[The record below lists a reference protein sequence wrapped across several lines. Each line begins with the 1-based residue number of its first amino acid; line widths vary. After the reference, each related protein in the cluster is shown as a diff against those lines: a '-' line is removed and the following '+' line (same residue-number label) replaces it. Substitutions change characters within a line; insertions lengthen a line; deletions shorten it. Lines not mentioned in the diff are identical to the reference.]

1 MTATVKDKRET
12 KLCASKT
19 NKIQWNYCLFA
30 NAISMSLNVAIVV
43 VLLQKSNS
51 NKQVR
56 HRKENSINIFIT
68 QIRFLRQSKISKN
81 RELRGLLL
89 NVRYSWVFKL

>member
-1 MTATVKDKRET
+1 MTATLKDKLET

-30 NAISMSLNVAIVV
+30 NAISMSLDVAIVV
-43 VLLQKSNS
+43 VLLQKSNP
-51 NKQVR
+51 NKQVC

-68 QIRFLRQSKISKN
+68 QIRFVSFGKVKFPKSGSS
-81 RELRGLLL
+81 EDC
-89 NVRYSWVFKL
+89 F